1 MENERAQRRLAAI
14 LAADVAGYT
23 RLMEADEDATMNA
36 WWAARKNIID
46 PAIAEHGGR
55 IVKHTGDGF
64 LAEFPTATSAV
75 RCAAAMQAA
84 LADTNRGVERLRR
97 FDFRM
102 GVNMGEIVVDD
113 EDIYGDGVNIS
124 ARLES
129 LAEPGGVCVSAVVY
143 EQVKN
148 RLDLDFRDMG
158 AKKLKHIA
166 EPVRY
171 YQFGPEVE
179 RAGESA
185 KRTLVGRLSR
195 VRQWLSP
202 MRVAAGL
209 AVLIAVGAL
218 WPDGQ
223 PPLVARDRDPP
234 VIAVAAF
241 RIIGDGDAKKSF
253 SEGLTEELLVALPS
267 IPGFRVISGEQAGET
282 AGAAAMKVRYRIE
295 GSVRSVGDRVGVSA
309 KLVDST
315 TGFHLWGGRYDRTLI
330 DVLGVQNEVAGKIVS
345 MLAERLAQ
353 SEEERHATATTPE
366 GTVRNI
372 FYRGLAHIGRFA
384 ELAAFLPQD
393 LIDWMSGKRT
403 ADVSVNNIGG
413 RKMSLTAGRKDMK
426 WMWM

>member
-1 MENERAQRRLAAI
+1 LENERAQRRLAAI

-84 LADTNRGVERLRR
+84 LADTNRGVEKLRR

-113 EDIYGDGVNIS
+113 EDIYGDGVNIA
-124 ARLES
+124 ARIEA
-129 LAEPGGVCVSAVVY
+129 LAEPGGVCVSAAVY

-148 RLDLDFRDMG
+148 RLGLDFRDMG
-158 AKKLKHIA
+158 AKKLKNIA
-166 EPVRY
+166 EAVRY
-171 YQFGPEVE
+171 YQFGPEAQS
-179 RAGESA
+179 AGESA
-185 KRTLVGRLSR
+185 KRTLAGRLSA
-195 VRQWLSP
+195 VRRWLSP

-209 AVLIAVGAL
+209 AVLIVLGAL
-218 WPDGQ
+218 WPEGQ
-223 PPLVARDRDPP
+223 PPPAAGDGDPP
-234 VIAVAAF
+234 VIAVAPF
-241 RIIGDGDAKKSF
+241 RIIGEGDAKESF
-253 SEGLTEELLVALPS
+253 GEGLTEELLVALSS
-267 IPGFRVISGEQAGET
+267 IRGLRVISREQAGE
-282 AGAAAMKVRYRIE
+282 AARAAPPRVRYRIE
-295 GSVRSVGDRVGVSA
+295 GSVRSVGDRVGVSV

-315 TGFHLWGGRYDRTLI
+315 TGFHLWGGRYDRKLL
-330 DVLGVQNEVAGKIVS
+330 DVLGVQNEVAEKIVS
-345 MLAERLAQ
+345 TLAERLAQ
-353 SEEERHATATTPE
+353 SEEERRAAPTTPA

-384 ELAAFLPQD
+384 EAAAFLPQD
-393 LIDWMSGKRT
+393 LIDWMAGKRN
-403 ADVSVNNIGG
+403 ADLSVTNSGS
-413 RKMSLTAGRKDMK
+413 REMSLTAVRKDLK

>member
-75 RCAAAMQAA
+75 RCAAAMQVA
-84 LADTNRGVERLRR
+84 LADTNRGVEKRRR

-102 GVNMGEIVVDD
+102 GVNLGEIVVDD
-113 EDIYGDGVNIS
+113 EDIYGDGVNIA
-124 ARLES
+124 ARIEA
-129 LAEPGGVCVSAVVY
+129 LAEPGGVCVSAAVY
-143 EQVKN
+143 AEVKN
-148 RLDLDFRDMG
+148 RLDLEFRDMG
-158 AKKLKHIA
+158 ANRLKHIA

-171 YQFGPEVE
+171 YQFGPKSEG
-179 RAGESA
+179 AGESV
-185 KRTLVGRLSR
+185 KRTFTGRLSA

-209 AVLIAVGAL
+209 AVLVVIGAL
-218 WPDGQ
+218 WPEGQ
-223 PPLVARDRDPP
+223 PSPATGDRDAP
-234 VIAVAAF
+234 VIAVAPF

-253 SEGLTEELLVALPS
+253 SEGLTEELLVALSS
-267 IPGFRVISGEQAGET
+267 IPGLRVVSRAQAGEV
-282 AGAAAMKVRYRIE
+282 AGAVQTKVRYRIE

-315 TGFHLWGGRYDRTLI
+315 TGFHLWGGRYDRKLI

-345 MLAERLAQ
+345 TLAERLAQ
-353 SEEERHATATTPE
+353 SEEERHAAPTTPT
-366 GTVRNI
+366 GTVRSI
-372 FYRGLAHIGRFA
+372 FYLGLAHIGRFA
-384 ELAAFLPQD
+384 ELAAILPLD
-393 LIDWMSGKRT
+393 LMDWMSGRT
-403 ADVSVNNIGG
+403 NADVSVNTIGS
-413 RKMSLTAGRKDMK
+413 RKLSRRAVREDLK
-426 WMWM
+426 WMWI

>member
-1 MENERAQRRLAAI
+1 MEYERAQRRLAAI

-23 RLMEADEDATMNA
+23 RLMEVDEDATMNA

-55 IVKHTGDGF
+55 MVKHTGDGF

-166 EPVRY
+166 EPVCY

-179 RAGESA
+179 
-185 KRTLVGRLSR
+185 
-195 VRQWLSP
+195 
-202 MRVAAGL
+202 
-209 AVLIAVGAL
+209 
-218 WPDGQ
+218 
-223 PPLVARDRDPP
+223 
-234 VIAVAAF
+234 
-241 RIIGDGDAKKSF
+241 
-253 SEGLTEELLVALPS
+253 
-267 IPGFRVISGEQAGET
+267 
-282 AGAAAMKVRYRIE
+282 
-295 GSVRSVGDRVGVSA
+295 
-309 KLVDST
+309 
-315 TGFHLWGGRYDRTLI
+315 
-330 DVLGVQNEVAGKIVS
+330 
-345 MLAERLAQ
+345 
-353 SEEERHATATTPE
+353 
-366 GTVRNI
+366 
-372 FYRGLAHIGRFA
+372 
-384 ELAAFLPQD
+384 
-393 LIDWMSGKRT
+393 
-403 ADVSVNNIGG
+403 
-413 RKMSLTAGRKDMK
+413 
-426 WMWM
+426 

>member
-1 MENERAQRRLAAI
+1 MENEHTQRRLAAI

-36 WWAARKNIID
+36 WWMARKNIID

-84 LADTNRGVERLRR
+84 LAETNRGVEKLRR

-102 GVNMGEIVVDD
+102 GVNLGEIVVDD

-129 LAEPGGVCVSAVVY
+129 LAEPGSVCVSAAVHG
-143 EQVKN
+143 QVKN

-158 AKKLKHIA
+158 AKKLKPIA
-166 EPVRY
+166 EPVHY
-171 YQFGPEVE
+171 YQFGPKAES
-179 RAGESA
+179 AGESA
-185 KRTLVGRLSR
+185 KRALASRLS
-195 VRQWLSP
+195 VIRQWLSP
-202 MRVAAGL
+202 LRVVAGL
-209 AVLIAVGAL
+209 AILIALGAL

-223 PPLVARDRDPP
+223 PPPTARDRDPP
-234 VIAVAAF
+234 VIAVAPF
-241 RIIGDGDAKKSF
+241 RIIGEGDAKISF
-253 SEGLTEELLVALPS
+253 SEGLTEELLVALSS
-267 IPGFRVISGEQAGET
+267 IPGLRVISQEQSGEA
-282 AGAAAMKVRYRIE
+282 AGAAAPRVRYRIE

-315 TGFHLWGGRYDRTLI
+315 TGIHLWGGRYDRKLI

-345 MLAERLAQ
+345 TLAERLAQ
-353 SEEERHATATTPE
+353 SEEDRHAASQTPA

-372 FYRGLAHIGRFA
+372 FYRALAHIGRFA
-384 ELAAFLPQD
+384 ESAAFLPQD
-393 LIDWMSGKRT
+393 LIDWMSGKGNP
-403 ADVSVNNIGG
+403 DSNIGS
-413 RKMSLTAGRKDMK
+413 RKRSLTAVRKDLK